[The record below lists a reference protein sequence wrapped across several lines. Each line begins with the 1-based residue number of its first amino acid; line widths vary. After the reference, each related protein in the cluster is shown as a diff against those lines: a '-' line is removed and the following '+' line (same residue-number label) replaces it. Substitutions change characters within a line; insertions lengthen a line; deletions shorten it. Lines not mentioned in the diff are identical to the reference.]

1 MPAGPRPNP
10 PADTIKVAISGT
22 IWGHKWANV
31 FWLSVTH
38 SSAVTVGDL
47 STLATAIA
55 TAWNTDL
62 VNFCGSQHVT
72 KEVALTFYDS
82 GGPALQFV
90 DSVNLVGGQPSTFP
104 DASGAYLIDW
114 IISAIY
120 RGGHPRT
127 YLAGPNNGDVVTG
140 GQLASGVQSSFAT
153 HSNAFRNAVNAITTT
168 NITAVVMG
176 TVSFVHALAW
186 RTPPVFRAYTS
197 TKVNASIGTIKR
209 RIRS

>member
-31 FWLSVTH
+31 FWLEVTK
-38 SSAVTVGDL
+38 SAPVTVNDL
-47 STLATAIA
+47 SALATALA
-55 TAWNTDL
+55 SAWNTDL
-62 VNFCGSQHVT
+62 VTFCGSQHVT
-72 KEVALTFYDS
+72 TEVQVTYYDTT
-82 GGPALQFV
+82 GPTLQFV
-90 DSVNLVGGQPSTFP
+90 DAVNLVGGQPSTFP
-104 DASGAYLIDW
+104 DASAAYLIDW
-114 IISAIY
+114 VISAIY

-140 GQLASGVQSSFAT
+140 GQLAGGVQTSFAT

-168 NITAVVMG
+168 NITTVVMG

-186 RTPPVFRAYTS
+186 RSPPVFRAYTS
-197 TKVNASIGTIKR
+197 TKVNGSIGTIKR